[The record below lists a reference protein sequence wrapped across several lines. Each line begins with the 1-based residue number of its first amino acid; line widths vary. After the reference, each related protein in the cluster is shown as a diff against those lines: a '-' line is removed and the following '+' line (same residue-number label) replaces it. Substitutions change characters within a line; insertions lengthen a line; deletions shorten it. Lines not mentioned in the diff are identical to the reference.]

1 MKKLIVLCLLGLF
14 LFSTQALAQPR
25 EEKITISAREIVE
38 RLTRLEEG
46 QKALNQR
53 FDDMNKR
60 FDDMNKRF
68 DDMNKR
74 FDMLMWFIGL
84 FVTVVLVILGAV
96 VRIQWQMQKRMTAV
110 EKEVSLL
117 KEMFMKTQDY
127 MKLLIEG
134 IKPPKDIM

>member
-1 MKKLIVLCLLGLF
+1 MKKLIAIGLLGLF
-14 LFSTQALAQPR
+14 LFSTQALAQSR

-60 FDDMNKRF
+60 FD
-68 DDMNKR
+68 
-74 FDMLMWFIGL
+74 MLMWIIGL

-134 IKPPKDIM
+134 IKPPKDIL

>member
-1 MKKLIVLCLLGLF
+1 MKKLIALGVLVFF
-14 LFSTQALAQPR
+14 LFSTQALAQPP
-25 EEKITISAREIVE
+25 EEKITISAKEIVE

-53 FDDMNKR
+53 FDDMNNH
-60 FDDMNKRF
+60 MNKRF

-74 FDMLMWFIGL
+74 FDMLMWIIGL

-117 KEMFMKTQDY
+117 KEMFMKMQDY

-134 IKPPKDIM
+134 IKPPKDIL

>member
-1 MKKLIVLCLLGLF
+1 MKKLIAIGLLGLF
-14 LFSTQALAQPR
+14 LFSTQALAQSR

-68 DDMNKR
+68 D
-74 FDMLMWFIGL
+74 MLMWIIGL

-134 IKPPKDIM
+134 IKPPKDIL